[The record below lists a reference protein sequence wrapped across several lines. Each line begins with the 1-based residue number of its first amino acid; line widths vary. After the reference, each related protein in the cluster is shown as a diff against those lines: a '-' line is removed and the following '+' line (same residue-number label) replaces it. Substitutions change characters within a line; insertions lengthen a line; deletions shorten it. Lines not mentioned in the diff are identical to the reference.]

1 MPNKKLFLS
10 VSCDATPSATQL
22 TVSLCLCSSGS
33 IVRGKVRD
41 RDEGVAGR
49 IIENFISLEEVLV
62 VPYLDDPSDAAAAV
76 QAFNF
81 ELRTAICL

>member
-1 MPNKKLFLS
+1 MYEARLRAPHG
-10 VSCDATPSATQL
+10 
-22 TVSLCLCSSGS
+22 SGTEM
-33 IVRGKVRD
+33 RELLGGTK
-41 RDEGVAGR
+41 
-49 IIENFISLEEVLV
+49 ENFISLDSTMLLV